1 MILRTHCLAAAL
13 SALVLAGCTGEPAQP
28 AADAAAAAPAP
39 AAEADI
45 LTIDTHVDIPLDYM
59 RDPRFDVGTDTPL
72 QVDLGKMEKGGLDA
86 AFFVIYVGQG
96 PLTPEGYADAVA
108 QAERKYSAIEMMLE
122 KYPDRIRAAT
132 TPQQVRDN
140 HAAGLLSAMIGI
152 ENSYS
157 LGHDLARIDA
167 AYKRGARYLGLV
179 HAGNNDLCTSSAPN
193 TERGDPEWGSEGDT
207 GMSDFGR
214 EAVARANA
222 LGMMVDISHASDNCM
237 RDALEVSK
245 APIIA
250 SHSSARALVDH
261 KRNIPDDILRAIAD
275 KGGVIQ
281 AVAYKEFVKS
291 DPARAEA
298 EHALQAEVARQAGDD
313 EYDSDKH
320 DALPAMAEGM
330 ARIQQAHPLAT
341 VQEYVNHI
349 QHIADVAG
357 IDHVGI
363 AADFDGG
370 GGVTGWMDATET
382 GNVTAEL
389 RKRGYSDADIA
400 RIWGGN
406 LLRAWQAVIDEAA
419 AEGEGSAP

>member
-1 MILRTHCLAAAL
+1 MTVRKHCLAAAL
-13 SALVLAGCTGEPAQP
+13 SALVLAGCAAEPAQQ
-28 AADAAAAAPAP
+28 AADAAPAAA
-39 AAEADI
+39 AAEPVDI

-72 QVDLGKMEKGGLDA
+72 QVDLGKMERGGLDA

-96 PLTPEGYADAVA
+96 PLTPEGYAKAVA

-167 AYKRGARYLGLV
+167 AYARGARYLGLV

-193 TERGDPEWGSEGDT
+193 VERGEPEWGSPGDT

-214 EAVARANA
+214 QAVARANA
-222 LGMMVDISHASDNCM
+222 LGMMVDVSHASDNCM

-261 KRNIPDDILRAIAD
+261 KRNIPDDILRAIGE

-281 AVAYKEFVKS
+281 AVAYKEFVTH
-291 DPARAEA
+291 DPARAAA
-298 EHALQAEVARQAGDD
+298 ETARPAEGATLAGDA
-313 EYDSDKH
+313 EYDDSKH
-320 DALPAMAEGM
+320 DSLPAMAEGM
-330 ARIQQAHPLAT
+330 ARIQQEHPLAT
-341 VQEYVNHI
+341 VQEYVDHI
-349 QHIADVAG
+349 EHIAKVAG

-389 RKRGYSDADIA
+389 RKRGFSDADIA
-400 RIWGGN
+400 KIWGGN
-406 LLRAWQAVIDEAA
+406 LLRVWQQVIDVAA
-419 AEGEGSAP
+419 ADSTATE

>member
-1 MILRTHCLAAAL
+1 MTVRKHCLAAAL
-13 SALVLAGCTGEPAQP
+13 SALVLAGCAAEPAQQ
-28 AADAAAAAPAP
+28 AADAAPAAA
-39 AAEADI
+39 AAEPVDI

-72 QVDLGKMEKGGLDA
+72 QVDLGKMERGGLDA

-96 PLTPEGYADAVA
+96 PLTPEGYAKAVA

-167 AYKRGARYLGLV
+167 AYARGARYLGLV

-193 TERGDPEWGSEGDT
+193 VERGEPEWGSPGDT

-214 EAVARANA
+214 QAVARANA
-222 LGMMVDISHASDNCM
+222 LGMMVDVSHASDNCM

-261 KRNIPDDILRAIAD
+261 KRNIPDDILRAIGE

-281 AVAYKEFVKS
+281 AVAYKEFVKH
-291 DPARAEA
+291 DPARAAA
-298 EHALQAEVARQAGDD
+298 EKALQAEVAKLAGDA
-313 EYDSDKH
+313 EYDDSKH
-320 DALPAMAEGM
+320 DSLPAMAEGM
-330 ARIQQAHPLAT
+330 ARIQQEHPLAT
-341 VQEYVNHI
+341 VQEYVDHI
-349 QHIADVAG
+349 EHIAKVAG

-370 GGVTGWMDATET
+370 GGVTGWMDAAET

-389 RKRGYSDADIA
+389 RKRGFSDADIA
-400 RIWGGN
+400 KIWGGN
-406 LLRAWQAVIDEAA
+406 LLRVWQQVIDVAA
-419 AEGEGSAP
+419 ADSTATE

>member
-1 MILRTHCLAAAL
+1 MTVRKHCLAAAL
-13 SALVLAGCTGEPAQP
+13 SALVLAGCAAEPAQQ
-28 AADAAAAAPAP
+28 AADAAPAAA
-39 AAEADI
+39 AAEPVDI

-72 QVDLGKMEKGGLDA
+72 QVDLGKMERGGMDA

-96 PLTPEGYADAVA
+96 PLTPEGYAKAVA

-167 AYKRGARYLGLV
+167 AYARGARYLGLV

-193 TERGDPEWGSEGDT
+193 VERGEPEWGSPGDT

-214 EAVARANA
+214 QAVARANA
-222 LGMMVDISHASDNCM
+222 LGMMVDVSHASDNCM

-261 KRNIPDDILRAIAD
+261 KRNIPDDILRAIGE

-281 AVAYKEFVKS
+281 AVAYKEFVKH
-291 DPARAEA
+291 DPARAAA
-298 EHALQAEVARQAGDD
+298 EKALQAEVAKLAGDA
-313 EYDSDKH
+313 EYDDSKH
-320 DALPAMAEGM
+320 DSLPAMAEGM
-330 ARIQQAHPLAT
+330 ARIQQEHPLAT
-341 VQEYVNHI
+341 VQEYVDHI
-349 QHIADVAG
+349 EHIAKVAG

-370 GGVTGWMDATET
+370 GGVTGWMDAAET

-389 RKRGYSDADIA
+389 RKRGFSDADIA
-400 RIWGGN
+400 KIWGGN
-406 LLRAWQAVIDEAA
+406 LLRVWQQVIDVAA
-419 AEGEGSAP
+419 ADSTATE